1 MVVLVHKKSSTNLHL
16 PLGSRARYA
25 KSSCKCNFSVKFDA
39 MNVLILGATGFI
51 GSAVASR
58 LLADG
63 HSVTGLGRNPTRARV
78 KFPDIKWMEADLSKM
93 LRAED
98 WSAILGGYD
107 AVVNCAGALQD
118 GLSDDLAATQRKAM
132 LALYAAAQQTRPLI
146 VQISAQTKGAVADL
160 PFLATK
166 RQADEVLA
174 ASGLPHV
181 ILRPALVLSRHS
193 HGGSALLRAL
203 AALPFGIP
211 LVHATSPVA
220 TVALDDVAAAVSR
233 AVAGQLGSCTDADLA
248 STEQLTLAQLVTLHR
263 QWLGLP
269 STVVVALPTIA
280 ARPITLLADAA
291 GHLGWRSPLRSTAM
305 AVMAEGVWAITGNNP
320 GIAAAS
326 ARDTLRMN
334 PAGVQD
340 LWFARLYLLKPLMIV
355 ILSIFWLLSGFV
367 PLLDVERVAK
377 HFHPLLREGIAA
389 WLSVFTCLI
398 DMLLGVAVLVRPFAR
413 KAMKGM
419 ILVSLA
425 YLAGAT
431 IIEPSLWLDPLGP
444 LVKVL
449 PSLVLTLTALA
460 VLDER

>member
-1 MVVLVHKKSSTNLHL
+1 
-16 PLGSRARYA
+16 
-25 KSSCKCNFSVKFDA
+25 
-39 MNVLILGATGFI
+39 MNILILGATGFI

-63 HSVTGLGRNPTRARV
+63 HSVTGLGRNPSRAHL
-78 KFPDIKWMEADLSKM
+78 KFPDIKWIAADLSKM
-93 LRAED
+93 LHAED
-98 WSAILGGYD
+98 WSAVIGGYG

-118 GLSDDLAATQRKAM
+118 GLSDDLAATQSKAM
-132 LALYAAAQQTRPLI
+132 QALYAAAQETRPLI
-146 VQISAQTKGAVADL
+146 VQISARTNGAAADL

-166 RQADEVLA
+166 RHADEALA
-174 ASGLPHV
+174 ASGLPYA
-181 ILRPALVLSRHS
+181 ILRPALVLGRNS

-220 TVALDDVAAAVSR
+220 TVALDDVAAAVSN
-233 AVAGQLGSCTDADLA
+233 AVMGQLGSCTDADLA
-248 STEQLTLAQLVTLHR
+248 STEQLTLVKLVTLHR

-269 STVVVALPTIA
+269 HADVVSLPDIV
-280 ARPITLLADAA
+280 ARPVTCLADAA

-305 AVMAEGVWAITGNNP
+305 AVMAEGVQPNAGSNL

-326 ARDTLRMN
+326 AQDTLHTN

-340 LWFARLYLLKPLMIV
+340 LWFARLYLLKPLMIAA
-355 ILSIFWLLSGFV
+355 LSSFWLLSGV
-367 PLLDVERVAK
+367 LPLLEIQRVVT
-377 HFHPLLREGIAA
+377 HFHPLLREGPATS
-389 WLSVFTCLI
+389 LTVFTCLI
-398 DMLLGVAVLVRPFAR
+398 DVMLGAAVLVRPFAR
-413 KAMKGM
+413 RAMQGM
-419 ILVSLA
+419 ILVSLS

-460 VLDER
+460 ILDER